1 MSQADQ
7 WIANRTRNFDSS
19 GIRKMFDLA
28 ANLEDPVNLSIGQP
42 DFPVPRPVKDA
53 YIKAIEDDKNGYALT
68 QGMPVLR
75 DKLQAEVDAQFGH
88 DDREVFVCSGTSG
101 GLNLSVLSLINP
113 GDEVIYFDPFFVMYP
128 AIIELTGGKSV
139 KVSIY
144 PDFKLDMDKLEAA
157 ITDKTKMIILNT
169 PSNPTGICFTPEEVQ
184 GVAQIAA
191 KHGICLVS
199 DEIYSKF
206 VYDEPYVSAAK
217 HNPQAIVIDGF
228 SKTYAMTGHRV
239 GYVHGPQEIIQT
251 MLKVQQFSFVCA
263 PHPAQWAGAAALD
276 IDVTPYVDQYRVK
289 RDRLLSG
296 LADKY
301 EIVKPGGAFYAFPKL
316 PDGITGEAFVEKAIS
331 NNLMVI
337 PGSIF
342 SDQDTHFR
350 ISYAV
355 SGRQRLREKSGRAVG
370 ALSSSTRV
378 ALKTGRIGK
387 RQVESAW
394 SCACESGR

>member
-1 MSQADQ
+1 
-7 WIANRTRNFDSS
+7 
-19 GIRKMFDLA
+19 
-28 ANLEDPVNLSIGQP
+28 
-42 DFPVPRPVKDA
+42 
-53 YIKAIEDDKNGYALT
+53 
-68 QGMPVLR
+68 
-75 DKLQAEVDAQFGH
+75 
-88 DDREVFVCSGTSG
+88 
-101 GLNLSVLSLINP
+101 
-113 GDEVIYFDPFFVMYP
+113 
-128 AIIELTGGKSV
+128 
-139 KVSIY
+139 
-144 PDFKLDMDKLEAA
+144 
-157 ITDKTKMIILNT
+157 MIILNT
-169 PSNPTGICFTPEEVQ
+169 PSNPTGICFTPEEVK
-184 GVAQIAA
+184 GVAELAA

-206 VYDEPYVSAAK
+206 VYDAPYVSAAK

-239 GYVHGPQEIIQT
+239 GYVHGPKEIIQT

-289 RDRLLSG
+289 RDRLLAG

-316 PDGITGEAFVEKAIS
+316 PEGITGEAFVEKAIS

-342 SDQDTHFR
+342 SEQDSHFR

-355 SGRQRLREKSGRAVG
+355 SDEKLEEGIDI
-370 ALSSSTRV
+370 LN
-378 ALKTGRIGK
+378 RI
-387 RQVESAW
+387 A
-394 SCACESGR
+394 

>member
-1 MSQADQ
+1 
-7 WIANRTRNFDSS
+7 
-19 GIRKMFDLA
+19 MFDLA

-53 YIKAIEDDKNGYALT
+53 YIKAIEEDKNGYALT

-75 DKLQAEVDAQFGH
+75 DKLQAEVDAQYGH

-101 GLNLSVLSLINP
+101 GLNLSVLS
-113 GDEVIYFDPFFVMYP
+113 M
-128 AIIELTGGKSV
+128 
-139 KVSIY
+139 
-144 PDFKLDMDKLEAA
+144 MEAA

-184 GVAQIAA
+184 GVAELAA

-206 VYDEPYVSAAK
+206 VYDEPYVSAAQ

-239 GYVHGPQEIIQT
+239 GYVHGPKEIIQT

-276 IDVTPYVDQYRVK
+276 IDVTPYVDQYRAK

-342 SDQDTHFR
+342 SDQDSHFR

-355 SGRQRLREKSGRAVG
+355 SDEKLEEGIDI
-370 ALSSSTRV
+370 LN
-378 ALKTGRIGK
+378 RI
-387 RQVESAW
+387 A
-394 SCACESGR
+394 